1 MSDSKSAS
9 QADLNESNM
18 PLLDDD
24 AQQKG
29 LEDKE
34 HIEMKE
40 EKDDSQETEKQA
52 EDSSS
57 SSTTN
62 KKGNKKNKAEKKI
75 KEKKEKGPGC
85 VQKMSAGLNLEDRDR
100 HAINTEIDL
109 GFDDVLAEPMN
120 AHGFEGVWK
129 LSFVVFSQT
138 KMWFY
143 RLFAALLAIPAAL
156 IWGFIFSLVSVFY
169 IWVGAP
175 ILKLFDFFVFVVR
188 RVWVGCIRC
197 TLEPVCEALGT
208 VFSKFKVSHRQQI
221 VQSV

>member
-1 MSDSKSAS
+1 MMIKSTAMLTMIWWLFLGKRKKDAFLWSEGDASNPAVASSGCCSLLFQSVSDTPCENTLIQASSTQVLCLVMSDSKSAS

-100 HAINTEIDL
+100 HAINTEID
-109 GFDDVLAEPMN
+109 
-120 AHGFEGVWK
+120 
-129 LSFVVFSQT
+129 
-138 KMWFY
+138 
-143 RLFAALLAIPAAL
+143 
-156 IWGFIFSLVSVFY
+156 VS
-169 IWVGAP
+169 
-175 ILKLFDFFVFVVR
+175 
-188 RVWVGCIRC
+188 C
-197 TLEPVCEALGT
+197 
-208 VFSKFKVSHRQQI
+208 
-221 VQSV
+221 